1 MHIEGMLD
9 ALDGIDRYA
18 PLGRERF
25 EADELVQTFIIVQL
39 MTLGGRASGLS
50 PRLRAAHPQIAWDRL
65 IVTGDDLLREYDC
78 VDLPAVW
85 DMVEHDLPPLREQLT
100 RILHDLEAAPNAP
113 DA

>member
-39 MTLGGRASGLS
+39 MTLGGERPGY
-50 PRLRAAHPQIAWDRL
+50 RLGSAP
-65 IVTGDDLLREYDC
+65 
-78 VDLPAVW
+78 
-85 DMVEHDLPPLREQLT
+85 LT
-100 RILHDLEAAPNAP
+100 RRSPAIGSSSRAMISCVSTTAWTCPLCGIW
-113 DA
+113 